1 MTLIGYLFMK
11 LVKCLKSLV
20 SEHLAKINM
29 LNSQKNCT
37 TALPSDCFITL
48 AKVELETVRLSVSE
62 ILGAFVNTLTAHD
75 TYSLRNRNNLQD
87 SVQLRL
93 SKT

>member
-62 ILGAFVNTLTAHD
+62 ILGVFVNTLTADD
-75 TYSLRNRNNLQD
+75 TYSLRNRKNLQH